1 MNDLR
6 GCVVGDRYTIEREV
20 GRGGMAT
27 VWLARDAS
35 QGRDVAIKTLH
46 PDLAGAI
53 ATDRFLRELRLTAR
67 LRHPNIV
74 EIFDSGSLVRADGTT
89 EPWFAMPYLDGET
102 LRARLARE
110 RHLPIPEALRIA
122 DAVGRAL
129 AAAHREHVIH
139 RDIKPE
145 NIFLAGEHVY
155 VVDFGIAKALGTE
168 AERLTS
174 TGLAVGTPSYMSP
187 EQSAAEA
194 VDARTDQYSLATVLY
209 ETLVG
214 EPPFTGPTMQAVI
227 ARRLSEPARPLSTV
241 RSTIPPAV
249 EQAILRALERTPA
262 DRFPDI
268 EAFLTALRG
277 TDAIVGRRN
286 VRRAVRRPWAIALLL
301 AVTVAGTIAWYN
313 VTRRGPRRH
322 VVAPELVA
330 LYQRGLASYERRTP
344 VAMLDAVR
352 TLREVVRRD
361 SLYADAWNALAK
373 TYVRSHIRAYRIPG
387 MSSDS
392 VVLAGMEAVEQSLR
406 LDSMNADAWLTQGM
420 VLAQVAPTDIQL
432 ALRSVERS
440 IRLDSSS
447 STAWHQLAGYRA
459 QAGNLDGALTAWRES
474 VRRNPGYLE
483 GVAFLTLGH
492 YWRHD
497 FDSAAFWA
505 DSAFRLDPTYL
516 LFHANRGYVA
526 IARGDLALAESSF
539 ESAVRLSTDIERV
552 HQLAG
557 LALAQAVAQKRAD
570 ARVNVAQA
578 ESLLVAYTPLPPHP
592 PLFIAQVYAA
602 LGDRDRA
609 IRELQRFKPLNHS
622 HYQLHLRCDPP
633 FEPLHR
639 DPRFRAMLVIPLPPP
654 GKGC

>member
-6 GCVVGDRYTIEREV
+6 GCVVGERYTIEREI

-27 VWLARDAS
+27 VWLARDS
-35 QGRDVAIKTLH
+35 THDRQVAIKTLH

-53 ATDRFLRELRLTAR
+53 ATDRFLRELRLTAG

-129 AAAHREHVIH
+129 AAAHRQHVIH

-174 TGLAVGTPSYMSP
+174 TGLAVGTPAYMSP

-194 VDARTDQYSLATVLY
+194 VDERTDQYSLATVLY
-209 ETLVG
+209 EMLVG
-214 EPPFTGPTMQAVI
+214 EPPFTGPTMQAII

-241 RSTIPPAV
+241 RSTITPAV
-249 EQAILRALERTPA
+249 ERAILRALERTPA
-262 DRFPDI
+262 DRFPDV
-268 EAFLTALRG
+268 ESFLAALRS
-277 TDAIVGRRN
+277 TDATVGRST
-286 VRRAVRRPWAIALLL
+286 VRRTGMRPWVLAAVLAL
-301 AVTVAGTIAWYN
+301 AVVGTIAWYN
-313 VTRRGPRRH
+313 VARRGSPPH
-322 VVAPELVA
+322 VVDPALVA
-330 LYQRGLASYERRTP
+330 LYRRGVGSYERRTP

-352 TLREVVRRD
+352 TLRDVVGRD

-373 TYVRSHIRAYRIPG
+373 AYVRAHIRAYRIPG
-387 MSSDS
+387 MSNDS
-392 VVLAGMEAVEQSLR
+392 LVLAGLEAVETSLR
-406 LDSMNADAWLTQGM
+406 LDSANAEAWLTRGM
-420 VLAQVAPTDIQL
+420 LLAQVAPNDIGP
-432 ALRSVERS
+432 ALRSAERS
-440 IRLDSSS
+440 IRLDSAL
-447 STAWHQLAGYRA
+447 TGAWHQLALYRA
-459 QAGNLDGALTAWRES
+459 QAGYLDSALVAWREG
-474 VRRNPGYLE
+474 VRRNPEYLE
-483 GVAFLTLGH
+483 GVGFLALGH
-492 YWRHD
+492 YWRRN

-505 DSAFRLDPTYL
+505 DSAVRIDPTYL
-516 LFHANRGYVA
+516 LFQANRGYVA
-526 IARGDLALAESSF
+526 IERGDPGLAESSF

-557 LALAQAVAQKRAD
+557 LALAQVHAHKRAE
-570 ARVNVAQA
+570 AKATLAQA
-578 ESLLVAYTPLPPHP
+578 ESLLVAWTPLPPHP

-602 LGDRDRA
+602 LGERDRA

-622 HYQLHLRCDPP
+622 HFQLHLRCDPP
-633 FEPLHR
+633 LEPLHR
-639 DPRFRAMLVIPLPPP
+639 DPRFRAMVVLPLPPP
-654 GKGC
+654 GRGC